1 MSKAVTGK
9 QQGEHGDREGH
20 SYHDILRVMP
30 VFMIGATLAVV
41 TSIPPGTLSYG
52 VLALSGGT
60 LTLP

>member
-1 MSKAVTGK
+1 MSKVVVGK
-9 QQGEHGDREGH
+9 QQGEQGDREGC

-30 VFMIGATLAVV
+30 VFMVGAILAVV

-52 VLALSGGT
+52 MLALSGGT